1 MTDNEILVSLPG
13 GSRVEAL
20 WKGFVIP
27 TDQPVRSG
35 GGNTAPSPF
44 DLFLASLA
52 TCAGYYVLAFCQER
66 KIPTE
71 GITLVQRMEKGP
83 KSKLIEMVQHRDPA
97 SRRLPGQVQG
107 RRDQGGRSMR
117 GQGPHGLP
125 ARLRDHLPHR
135 RGLSRPA
142 RTRAEGGID
151 RAGPPR

>member
-1 MTDNEILVSLPG
+1 MTDNEILVTLPG

-20 WKGFVIP
+20 WRGFVIP
-27 TDQPVRSG
+27 TDQPIHAG

-83 KSKLIEMVQHRDPA
+83 KSKLIEMVRIEI
-97 SRRLPGQVQG
+97 RLPAGFPAKYKDAVIKAA
-107 RRDQGGRSMR
+107 DQCAVKAHMAF
-117 GQGPHGLP
+117 PP
-125 ARLRDHLPHR
+125 DFEIT
-135 RGLSRPA
+135 SRI
-142 RTRAEGGID
+142 AE
-151 RAGPPR
+151 A